1 MTNKLRLGV
10 LISGRGSNLQAL
22 IDACAA
28 PDYPAEIAL
37 VISNVAGVEGI
48 ERATNAGLPVLVID
62 HKKYPS
68 RAEFDL
74 EMTQAIEAA
83 GVELI
88 CLAGFMR
95 LLSEEFIDHW
105 HNRMINIHPSL
116 LPAFKGL
123 DVQARAIAAGARFSG
138 CTVHYVRFDMDTGPI
153 ITQAAVPIH
162 TGDDADTLAAR
173 ILVQEHIIYPQA
185 VRWIAELIGFPK
197 DGDGVLVSGGNVA
210 NMLGFWAARAAK
222 APWDIRAAGM
232 HSAER
237 RTLRVYAS
245 AGTHTWIQKAADL
258 SGMGVDSI
266 RWIEQ
271 GAEDCIDVGKLRA
284 AIEAD
289 RASGDDPFMV
299 VGTAGS
305 VSTGAVDDL
314 PALREL
320 CDEFNLWLHAD
331 GAYGAFAAAADNV
344 PPELK
349 AIALADSVALDPH
362 KWLYAPLEAGCVLV
376 RDRDALLA
384 AFSRSASNWVDSCRF
399 SAIFS
404 AVMSCASAVLNF
416 ASTQFVTAARTY
428 YLHAV
433 TVS

>member
-1 MTNKLRLGV
+1 MGKLKLAV

-173 ILVQEHIIYPQA
+173 ILLQEHIIYPQA
-185 VRWIAELIGFPK
+185 VRWIAEGRVMIE
-197 DGDGVLVSGGNVA
+197 NQ
-210 NMLGFWAARAAK
+210 RA
-222 APWDIRAAGM
+222 I
-232 HSAER
+232 
-237 RTLRVYAS
+237 V
-245 AGTHTWIQKAADL
+245 
-258 SGMGVDSI
+258 
-266 RWIEQ
+266 
-271 GAEDCIDVGKLRA
+271 
-284 AIEAD
+284 
-289 RASGDDPFMV
+289 
-299 VGTAGS
+299 
-305 VSTGAVDDL
+305 
-314 PALREL
+314 
-320 CDEFNLWLHAD
+320 D
-331 GAYGAFAAAADNV
+331 GAD
-344 PPELK
+344 
-349 AIALADSVALDPH
+349 
-362 KWLYAPLEAGCVLV
+362 AP
-376 RDRDALLA
+376 
-384 AFSRSASNWVDSCRF
+384 
-399 SAIFS
+399 
-404 AVMSCASAVLNF
+404 
-416 ASTQFVTAARTY
+416 TAAVINP
-428 YLHAV
+428 LP
-433 TVS
+433 